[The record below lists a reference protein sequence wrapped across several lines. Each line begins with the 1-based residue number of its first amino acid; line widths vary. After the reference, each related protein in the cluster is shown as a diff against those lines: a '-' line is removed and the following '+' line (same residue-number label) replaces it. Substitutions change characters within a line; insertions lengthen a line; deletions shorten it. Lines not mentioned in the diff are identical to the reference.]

1 MYYTLSYQFFSPLV
15 CLVNLLLLSRIL
27 ENITVNAWSAGVS
40 FGVNYKLRVF
50 KDAKLIQEV
59 IRTTFCLKTVDE
71 TKPKSHVSFEDFFRL
86 NKQNASSSPE
96 CDILRHMYMSPIVQ
110 HWLQQSI
117 APKKYLGCPID
128 LPHLQGGGPT
138 IPRHC
143 SLLYLRTPHHH
154 HECCAAALNFVGQLS
169 QTWTRPPVGLWV
181 KPENSLRPLQI
192 YMSRVRCT
200 YSGWY

>member
-1 MYYTLSYQFFSPLV
+1 MLGLPV
-15 CLVNLLLLSRIL
+15 
-27 ENITVNAWSAGVS
+27 SASVS
-40 FGVNYKLRVF
+40 TTSFECSKMQNRSK
-50 KDAKLIQEV
+50 KM
-59 IRTTFCLKTVDE
+59 IRTTFCSKTVDE

-128 LPHLQGGGPT
+128 LPHLQGGAPT

-143 SLLYLRTPHHH
+143 SLLYLRTHHH
-154 HECCAAALNFVGQLS
+154 HQECFAAALNFVGQLS
-169 QTWTRPPVGLWV
+169 QTWTSRSLSKTWKFFETSAHICEQSPLYVQWLILIICKAGKAPSKRELWNKQRYFV
-181 KPENSLRPLQI
+181 WNNFFRLLAMI
-192 YMSRVRCT
+192 
-200 YSGWY
+200 